1 MSEPFVGAQQFVIRM
16 RDDRSFRDSI
26 LSSFGDPSRLAA
38 KLKEARYQ
46 FTKPE
51 LERAISEVKGL
62 GDLTTTL
69 FRVRD
74 LMIK

>member
-1 MSEPFVGAQQFVIRM
+1 MSEPFLSAERFVMRM

-26 LSSFGDPSRLAA
+26 LSSLADPSRLAA
-38 KLKEARYQ
+38 RLKEARYQ

-69 FRVRD
+69 LRVKD
-74 LMIK
+74 VMIK

>member
-1 MSEPFVGAQQFVIRM
+1 MSEPFLSAERFVMRM

-26 LSSFGDPSRLAA
+26 VSMLGDPSRLAA

-51 LERAISEVKGL
+51 LERAISQVKGL
-62 GDLTTTL
+62 GDLTTIM
-69 FRVRD
+69 FKVKD
-74 LMIK
+74 LIVK